1 MQTAILESI
10 FKILSL
16 LILLAPVI
24 YYIYKAKAGKKL
36 FIRRIPGI
44 DAIEEAIGRSIE
56 LGRPVSFTTGL
67 TNVSPVLYAVLG
79 VLKHVAKSVARYKE
93 PLLVPQY
100 NPEVLAIVEDV
111 VQDSYR
117 SVNKLSYYDPK
128 GIRFLSEAQFAYASG
143 YMGMM
148 HREKVGSAFLFG
160 YFAAES
166 LILAEAGRQVGAMQV
181 GASISPEQVAF
192 FICACDYTLIGEE
205 LFAAS
210 AYLSEDPI
218 QVGSLA
224 GQDIAKIFIFILII
238 SGILIVT
245 LKEVFKFYSIN
256 IDFDILTYIYQ
267 IFLGSN
273 FSF

>member
-1 MQTAILESI
+1 MLTEYLDSL
-10 FKILSL
+10 FKLIV
-16 LILLAPVI
+16 LILLLGPVV
-24 YYIYKAKAGKKL
+24 YYIYIAKRGKSL

-44 DAIEEAIGRSIE
+44 DAIDEAIGRSVE

-67 TNVSPVLYAVLG
+67 TTVSPVLYATLG
-79 VLKHVAKSVARYKE
+79 VLKHVASSLAKYKE
-93 PLLVPQY
+93 PLLVPQN
-100 NPEVLAIVEDV
+100 NPEVMAIVESS

-117 SVNKLSYYDPK
+117 SVNRLSYYDPK

-143 YMGMM
+143 YMGMV
-148 HREKVGSAFLFG
+148 HRENVGSTFLFG

-181 GASISPEQVAF
+181 GASVSPEQVAF

-210 AYLSEDPI
+210 AYLSNDAI
-218 QVGSLA
+218 QVGSLR
-224 GQDIAKIFIFILII
+224 GQDYAKMLIMIFIGLGVLIATVI
-238 SGILIVT
+238 TVYDFKT
-245 LKEVFKFYSIN
+245 LYVNYFF
-256 IDFDILTYIYQ
+256 Q
-267 IFLGSN
+267 VFLGSK